1 MQTWGAELSHTHKS
15 VAGRPAGAGIFASLA
30 VRPRGASGKV
40 DGLVDRV
47 ELRLTLERL
56 GARSIEPPASILF
69 LGQAPE
75 GNSEHFGVDAEMF
88 GIACTKVREMGRGI
102 STNPIRAASRVCG
115 KPGDEL
121 LKGGGRG
128 GQG

>member
-75 GNSEHFGVDAEMF
+75 GQFRTFWRRRRN
-88 GIACTKVREMGRGI
+88 VRNCLYKGARNG
-102 STNPIRAASRVCG
+102 S
-115 KPGDEL
+115 GDFDEPYQSSL
-121 LKGGGRG
+121 TGLRKARR
-128 GQG
+128 